1 MLQEYSESDKARSV
15 RLLLAKHSEQVN
27 QLISRQPTNSPV
39 INQQPN
45 INNNKPEL
53 ASSLDETSDDFV
65 SQSHILPGDSFPST
79 ANQLMAISMNDID
92 EETTDEQELIK
103 RLTQGKV
110 VGSLVIV
117 AYFKNATIS

>member
-65 SQSHILPGDSFPST
+65 SQSHILPGDSFPPT

-110 VGSLVIV
+110 TLL
-117 AYFKNATIS
+117 F